1 MKKTFKIIAFVMALG
16 IVSSFTL
23 CCKQNS
29 ITDILLDSQDS
40 NEILYSDEDNSRHC
54 IPGEKKGSNQGGG
67 TGNTSTLGG
76 W

>member
-16 IVSSFTL
+16 FISSFTFS
-23 CCKQNS
+23 CKQNS

-40 NEILYSDEDNSRHC
+40 NEILYSDEDNSRYC
-54 IPGEKKGSNQGGG
+54 YPDGSKGGNQGGG

-76 W
+76 N

>member
-16 IVSSFTL
+16 IASSFTL
-23 CCKQNS
+23 GCKQNS
-29 ITDILLDSQDS
+29 INNILLDSQNS
-40 NEILYSDEDNSRHC
+40 NEILDSDEDNSRHC

-76 W
+76 

>member
-1 MKKTFKIIAFVMALG
+1 MKKTIKIMAFAMALG

-23 CCKQNS
+23 GCKQNS
-29 ITDILLDSQDS
+29 IPNILLDSQNS
-40 NEILYSDEDNSRHC
+40 NEILDSDEDNSRYC
-54 IPGEKKGSNQGGG
+54 YPDGSKGGNQGGG

>member
-23 CCKQNS
+23 GCKQNS

-40 NEILYSDEDNSRHC
+40 NEILYSDEDNSRYC
-54 IPGEKKGSNQGGG
+54 YPDGSKGGNQGGG

-76 W
+76 N